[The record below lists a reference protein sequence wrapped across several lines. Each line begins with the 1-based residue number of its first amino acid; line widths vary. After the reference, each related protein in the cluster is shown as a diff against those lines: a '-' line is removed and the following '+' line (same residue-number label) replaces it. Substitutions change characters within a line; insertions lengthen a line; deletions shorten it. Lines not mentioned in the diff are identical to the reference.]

1 MELPVLHVGGE
12 VHGPEVAGLAHGE
25 GDFAAVVGYEPVGNQ
40 AVGDGLGQVVDGGFP
55 GGLHA
60 GHRGQEG
67 LAVAAPGPVAQ
78 EGQELGL
85 LLLLKEAH
93 DLGEPVPV
101 FPSQDELVLGRH
113 RVLPE
118 GAFAVRQ
125 GLTGCL
131 PTLVDLSENP
141 QVKEEE
147 LDVLEEGQA
156 GGGQAD
162 GGVLFLL
169 VDLHRAVGAE
179 EALEE
184 AHHRFSGSAEEA
196 FRNPLFR
203 GPGRLEPQGLE
214 ELRGDAVEV
223 EVEGVG
229 AGFLE
234 GALAE
239 PVPEEVGKPGEVGEV
254 LPGEVEAH
262 PVLPQVAVPQEPAQG
277 HPELPAPAGRE
288 VAVLGAH
295 IGPASASPA
304 SRGGHP
310 LVDHGEGLGGQALL
324 LGEESLAAL
333 HQDLLARPELPRFP
347 VALRGQEE
355 VVRGEGHLGPSRVR
369 RRTTGLTPV
378 KKARTAFRTAVPWPG
393 KGAPLPPKGARLS
406 VTR

>member
-1 MELPVLHVGGE
+1 M
-12 VHGPEVAGLAHGE
+12 
-25 GDFAAVVGYEPVGNQ
+25 
-40 AVGDGLGQVVDGGFP
+40 
-55 GGLHA
+55 
-60 GHRGQEG
+60 
-67 LAVAAPGPVAQ
+67 
-78 EGQELGL
+78 
-85 LLLLKEAH
+85 
-93 DLGEPVPV
+93 
-101 FPSQDELVLGRH
+101 
-113 RVLPE
+113 
-118 GAFAVRQ
+118 
-125 GLTGCL
+125 
-131 PTLVDLSENP
+131 
-141 QVKEEE
+141 
-147 LDVLEEGQA
+147 
-156 GGGQAD
+156 
-162 GGVLFLL
+162 
-169 VDLHRAVGAE
+169 
-179 EALEE
+179 
-184 AHHRFSGSAEEA
+184 
-196 FRNPLFR
+196 
-203 GPGRLEPQGLE
+203 
-214 ELRGDAVEV
+214 

-355 VVRGEGHLGPSRVR
+355 VVRGEGHPRPSRVR